1 MTHRLLSSCTL
12 LTVFAC
18 TPPGVVEQEEGTES
32 LEGIDFSADVV
43 LSDRVG
49 PDIYDYEI
57 NEQIEVTGNLT
68 LEAGVRIDQVGQGGF
83 VVTTGTITAEGTVDD
98 PVDLDFGRGLTVLS
112 RGNSLTWVRIQDANS
127 QALPEFRS
135 EAALILGSAEAPA
148 QVDMAFVTLRDSVGT
163 GLIAAEGTEF
173 TATQLGVGGSL
184 GPYIELAEAAQVG
197 MLGTDGWLS
206 AGAQPIVRVGGGVIA
221 QDTRFS
227 VIEAPLRFS
236 GNVEV
241 AEGATLQIDSGAN
254 LRFVEDTGL
263 IARGDL
269 RVLGVEGGRVIFT
282 GDAGSSGSWAGVSIE
297 GLSSELRFV
306 TLSNG
311 GGTSF
316 DDGLPPAN
324 VVVGRDGA
332 PGMVALEAVTLS
344 RSAGWGLAAVQTAE
358 ELDLDQITASEN
370 ALGDVYTP

>member
-12 LTVFAC
+12 LTVLAC

-112 RGNSLTWVRIQDANS
+112 RGNSLTWVRIQDANA

-206 AGAQPIVRVGGGVIA
+206 GGAQPIVRVGGGVIA

-236 GNVEV
+236 GDVEV

-316 DDGLPPAN
+316 GDGLPPAN

-358 ELDLDQITASEN
+358 ELDLDQITASDN

>member
-1 MTHRLLSSCTL
+1 MTHRLFSSCTL
-12 LTVFAC
+12 LTVLAC